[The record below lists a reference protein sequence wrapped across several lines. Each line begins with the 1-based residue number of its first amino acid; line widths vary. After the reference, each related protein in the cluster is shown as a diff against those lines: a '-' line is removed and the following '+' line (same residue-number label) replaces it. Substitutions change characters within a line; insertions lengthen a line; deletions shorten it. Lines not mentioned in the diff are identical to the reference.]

1 MTGSD
6 ETEAAGAEPSEPSML
21 DDLPGDLMMWVLI
34 VSELAVFAAGLLAFL
49 AVRLTDP
56 AGFADAQD
64 QLHRASAG
72 INTAVLVTS
81 GWFAARAIAAVHAG
95 ARGTARRMLAAA
107 AVLGVVFTVLK
118 GVEYADAAAKGL
130 GTEAHAFFT
139 FYWLLTG
146 FHAAHVVAGVLILG
160 LVAIRLRPDQ
170 VEAGAQ
176 FWHMVDL
183 VWVVLFPIIYLLR

>member
-1 MTGSD
+1 MSGSD
-6 ETEAAGAEPSEPSML
+6 HASNPDASAPSLL

-81 GWFAARAIAAVHAG
+81 GWFAARAVTAVNAGSRSAA
-95 ARGTARRMLAAA
+95 RWMLAAA
-107 AVLGVVFTVLK
+107 ALLGVVFTILK
-118 GVEYADAAAKGL
+118 GVEYMDAAGKGL

-160 LVAIRLRPDQ
+160 LVAVRLRPDH